1 VSGRDLSRRLV
12 RVRVRLVTRIPV
24 AEVER
29 RLVAR
34 FMRAVELVLGHTLES
49 RRPPGRIGKLDRS
62 NEEVAMKGASK
73 PKKLAKKV
81 AQKSLKEKRSEKR
94 AAGTKK
100 YES

>member
-1 VSGRDLSRRLV
+1 MPSRVGGRPDGSVSSK
-12 RVRVRLVTRIPV
+12 
-24 AEVER
+24 A
-29 RLVAR
+29 
-34 FMRAVELVLGHTLES
+34 
-49 RRPPGRIGKLDRS
+49 S